1 MNPIKH
7 LILTRKQNFE
17 QLPLIVS
24 HSNYQLVNPT
34 FGNVFYKGYAF
45 PLKED
50 ADKYMQLLTMLN
62 VEAYYVGQI
71 EDTYYLISSNQQT
84 KQTVHVT
91 AGSKENPATPP
102 VEAYTSQQEAKLSD
116 LLDETLNKILP
127 EGASEVDDEKKKRIL
142 DRAKMVFTLS
152 QETNIQY
159 PYCFK
164 VLAKHKFDYNSALQ
178 ELKELIQR
186 A

>member
-17 QLPLIVS
+17 QFPLIVS

-34 FGNVFYKGYAF
+34 FGNVFYKGYTF

-62 VEAYYVGQI
+62 VEAHYVGQI

-84 KQTVHVT
+84 KQTVHVP
-91 AGSKENPATPP
+91 ASSKEKPAIPS

-116 LLDETLNKILP
+116 ILDETLNKILP
-127 EGASEVDDEKKKRIL
+127 EGASEVDDEKKKLIL
-142 DRAKMVFTLS
+142 NRAKMVFTLS

-164 VLAKHKFDYNSALQ
+164 ILAKHKFDYNSALQ
-178 ELKELIQR
+178 ELKELIQK